1 MKEVFKIARKEILT
15 YVREER
21 IALIILVP
29 LVILPL
35 LMNLPILLLA
45 RSYHEVEN
53 KQMVVAVQGVPLELH
68 ELLRQNRFTIRFSS
82 EPSHEVREKLADV
95 GIVYED
101 GRYTIYDSNR
111 VMNLQPSAATERA
124 KEVLQRYKEQVVL
137 TRIQPRGLAPSD
149 LEPFAIETKKAASEQ
164 EQAMGLLALVIP
176 MVVVGLVILGG
187 HPVAL
192 EATVGEKEKATIEA
206 LLSAPIAP
214 AKLLWGKGLAIFLV
228 AVFTGTISSIGVLLG
243 NLLLQ
248 HNLAGRV
255 QALPENLQM
264 QIGSLALAPA
274 DLLAIAITTL
284 LLAFFIVAVML
295 AVGIFARSY
304 REASIYFGPMDF
316 LAFAPLAFFILLDY
330 IKVQDWFF
338 ALPGLGVVL
347 ALDAIVKGNSSPWQ
361 LGLNWLSTLAYGVLA
376 LHLAYRNFQREDVVF
391 RN

>member
-21 IALIILVP
+21 FVLIILVP

-35 LMNLPILLLA
+35 LMHLPILLLA
-45 RSYHEVEN
+45 RFYHQAES
-53 KQMVVAVQGVPLELH
+53 KPQVVAVQGISLELR
-68 ELLRQNRFTIRFSS
+68 ELLRQNRFTVRFS
-82 EPSHEVREKLADV
+82 PDPRHEVREKLADV

-101 GRYTIYDSNR
+101 GRYTIYDSSG

-124 KEVLQRYKEQVVL
+124 KAVLQRYKEQVVL
-137 TRIQPRGLAPSD
+137 ARIQPRGLASSD
-149 LEPFAIETKKAASEQ
+149 LEPFAIETQKAASEQ

-176 MVVVGLVILGG
+176 MVVVSLVISGG
-187 HPVAL
+187 QAVAL

-228 AVFTGTISSIGVLLG
+228 AVFSALISSIGVVLG

-274 DLLAIAITTL
+274 NLLAITLTTL
-284 LLAFFIVAVML
+284 LLAFFAVALML

-304 REASIYFGPMDF
+304 REASTYFGPLDLLM
-316 LAFAPLAFFILLDY
+316 FAPVLFFVLLDY

-338 ALPGLGVVL
+338 VLPGLGVVL
-347 ALDAIVKGNSSPWQ
+347 ALDSIVKGNSSPWQ
-361 LGLNWLSTLAYGVLA
+361 LGLTWLSTLAYGVLA